1 MTLSTRETQV
11 LRAYADGQCIKTAS
25 RTVGI
30 SANTIKDR
38 LRTARLKLGARTT
51 VQAVA
56 SAIRMGLL

>member
-1 MTLSTRETQV
+1 MAARC
-11 LRAYADGQCIKTAS
+11 LRWTMICRHSDM
-25 RTVGI
+25 R
-30 SANTIKDR
+30 ANTIKDR